1 VPAGSRLGNRV
12 TAERWQRILRELH
25 HEAEVLDVTF
35 ETEDARHPFELVI
48 ALHAG
53 KSASAIEAARRAQP
67 NRPLIVALTGTDL
80 YRDIHEAPA
89 AQRSLV
95 LADRLVVLHD
105 LAVLDLPPPVRDKA
119 VVIRQSA
126 DDLPEDARA
135 PTDDF
140 EVAFVAHARAE
151 KDPLRAAL
159 AVRPLPPSSKIR
171 ILHAGRALSPELESR
186 LHEEARENPRYTWLG
201 EVSPAEARALIA
213 RAKLLVLTSEM
224 EGGANVLGEAIVA
237 GTPPIATAIPA
248 CIAALGEDYPGL
260 FPVGDTARL
269 TALLAR
275 AEADAQFYDRLAAAA
290 SGRRPLFALAAEREA
305 WRATLAGLATSV

>member
-1 VPAGSRLGNRV
+1 LDASF
-12 TAERWQRILRELH
+12 
-25 HEAEVLDVTF
+25 EAD
-35 ETEDARHPFELVI
+35 DARRPFDLVI

-67 NRPLIVALTGTDL
+67 NRPIIVALTGTDL
-80 YRDIHEAPA
+80 YRDIREAA
-89 AQRSLV
+89 TAQRSLV

-105 LAVLDLPPPVRDKA
+105 LAVLDLPPHVRDKS

-126 DDLPEDARA
+126 DDMPEARTA
-135 PTDDF
+135 TDDF

-159 AVRPLPPSSKIR
+159 AARALPPSSKIR
-171 ILHAGRALSPELESR
+171 ILHAGRALSPELETR
-186 LHEEARENPRYTWLG
+186 LRDEARENPRYTWLG

-224 EGGANVLGEAIVA
+224 EGGANVLGEALVS

-260 FPVGDTARL
+260 FPVGDTERL
-269 TALLAR
+269 AALLAR
-275 AEADAQFYDRLAAAA
+275 AEADPDFHDALAAAA
-290 SGRRPLFALAAEREA
+290 SARRHLFSVAAEREA
-305 WRATLAGLATSV
+305 WQRLLAESVV